1 MLLLITV
8 YLHVWLSF
16 MVFPLITQLYLF
28 WQVCAFWLGDVY
40 DSQFFTIK
48 REKLRPQE
56 GSCGALLCANALRH
70 PVYSNPIMVP
80 FVGR

>member
-28 WQVCAFWLGDVY
+28 WQVSAFWLGDVY
-40 DSQFFTIK
+40 DSQFFITIK

-56 GSCGALLCANALRH
+56 G
-70 PVYSNPIMVP
+70 
-80 FVGR
+80 